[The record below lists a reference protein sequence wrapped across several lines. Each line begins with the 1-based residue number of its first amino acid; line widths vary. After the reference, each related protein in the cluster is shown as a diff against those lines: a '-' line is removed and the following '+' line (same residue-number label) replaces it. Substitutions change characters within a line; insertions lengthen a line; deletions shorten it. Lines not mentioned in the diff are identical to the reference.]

1 MHNSL
6 ICPWPC
12 SNLALL
18 DHLSLHSNDMRELTP
33 AIGRCTALTWLSL
46 NANKLQ
52 QLPPEIGQLTNLSRL

>member
-1 MHNSL
+1 
-6 ICPWPC
+6 
-12 SNLALL
+12 
-18 DHLSLHSNDMRELTP
+18 MRELTP